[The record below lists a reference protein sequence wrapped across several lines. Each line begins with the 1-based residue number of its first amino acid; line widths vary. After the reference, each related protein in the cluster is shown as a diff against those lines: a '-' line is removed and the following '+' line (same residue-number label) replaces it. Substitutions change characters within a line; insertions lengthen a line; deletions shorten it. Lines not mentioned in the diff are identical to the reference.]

1 MNVNML
7 GMLGTKLVH
16 YSSMPEKAILQ
27 LLAYD
32 STLVMEPGE
41 LADFAKGQ
49 KFLMDSQARIIEL
62 TPDDYCMAKAG
73 DYYHI
78 FMPVIITEQTVYTD
92 KKIAVR
98 KISPSSYLTNNEKT
112 KC

>member
-7 GMLGTKLVH
+7 GMHGTKLVH
-16 YSSMPEKAILQ
+16 YSSEPERAILH
-27 LLAYD
+27 LLACD

-41 LADFAKGQ
+41 LADFAKGH

-78 FMPVIITEQTVYTD
+78 FMPVTITEQTVYAGT
-92 KKIAVR
+92 KLVVR
-98 KISPSSYLTNNEKT
+98 KISPSSYLTAY
-112 KC
+112 